1 MNRTLTA
8 ADEVRVRVYGDVA
21 VVTFRNLRNAD
32 RMMRVFMNRGGAWT
46 AVAAIST
53 IIWPDVPK

>member
-8 ADEVRVRVYGDVA
+8 ADEVRVYGDVA
-21 VVTFRNLRNAD
+21 VVTFRNRRDAT
-32 RMMRVFMNRGGAWT
+32 RMMRVFVNRGGPQK

-53 IIWPDVPK
+53 IIWPDAPK

>member
-21 VVTFRNLRNAD
+21 VVTFRNRRDAT
-32 RMMRVFMNRGGAWT
+32 RMMRVFVNRGGAWT

-53 IIWPDVPK
+53 IIWPDAPK